1 MSCLSSLYSADT
13 SEDTLP
19 WPLIINQGDTWNVTI
34 IWTDSEDEPV
44 DLSGVT
50 GAMQLRRFFGYPVL
64 LDITTENG
72 RMEIVGPEGRI
83 EISVD
88 NDTMSAIKI
97 SAGVFD
103 LKLTYPD
110 GVRSTLMR
118 GEWQLK
124 YEVTHG
130 S

>member
-1 MSCLSSLYSADT
+1 MDCNE
-13 SEDTLP
+13 EDTLP

-34 IWTDSEDEPV
+34 IWTDSEGEPV

-88 NDTMSAIKI
+88 NDTMAAIKL

-110 GVRSTLMR
+110 GVRTTLMR
-118 GEWQLK
+118 GEYQLR
-124 YEVTHG
+124 YEVTYG
-130 S
+130 N

>member
-1 MSCLSSLYSADT
+1 MTCDDDENLLS
-13 SEDTLP
+13 

-50 GAMQLRRFFGYPVL
+50 GAMQLRRFFDYPVL

-88 NDTMSAIKI
+88 NDTMAAIKV

-110 GVRSTLMR
+110 GVRTTLMR

-130 S
+130 N